1 MQLNEVSTISLLAC
15 STVIYGAA
23 LQSVAPYSLNTTKKI
38 AYFIGAEAFVTISL
52 RAFPVHQIIK
62 RAFTQEKQPPTA
74 DKTTQIALFVIAN
87 SIAATLFRKS
97 IPTISSYKL
106 AFNFIAF
113 GYIYSSIQQVFGKYI
128 AGCICS
134 YAQQAFK
141 KYIFKSIRTRSIPS
155 TEVSESNQLV
165 HRVTQVGI
173 LTLLLI
179 SYIQK
184 KTFKQQVSSLS
195 SDATQNLKIANFA
208 TFAFGIIV
216 FRYFLSK
223 TVEVAFPNHVW

>member
-15 STVIYGAA
+15 STVIYRAA

-52 RAFPVHQIIK
+52 QAFPLHQIIK
-62 RAFTQEKQPPTA
+62 RAFTQEKQTPTA
-74 DKTTQIALFVIAN
+74 NKTTQIALFVIAN

-106 AFNFIAF
+106 AFSFIAF
-113 GYIYSSIQQVFGKYI
+113 GYIYSSILKTFGKH
-128 AGCICS
+128 
-134 YAQQAFK
+134 
-141 KYIFKSIRTRSIPS
+141 IFKLIRTRNTPSI
-155 TEVSESNQLV
+155 EVSESNQLV

-184 KTFKQQVSSLS
+184 KAFKQQVSSLS
-195 SDATQNLKIANFA
+195 SDATRNLKIANFA

-223 TVEVAFPNHVW
+223 TVEVAFPNYVW